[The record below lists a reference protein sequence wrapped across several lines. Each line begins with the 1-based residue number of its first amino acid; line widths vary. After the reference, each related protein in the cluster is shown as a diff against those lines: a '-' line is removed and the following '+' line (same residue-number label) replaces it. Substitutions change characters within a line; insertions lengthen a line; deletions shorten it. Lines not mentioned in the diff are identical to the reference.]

1 MAANLEITLD
11 VLDNSEQQQQ
21 AHEPLAAINQESDYS
36 QSILLP
42 LQDYITPNT
51 TRSTKPKFVV
61 LVWLTMKTIFVKL
74 GVIRELVRLLF
85 HWISSHWKIIFVIS
99 CVLAVLMDPLFLY
112 TPIMNH
118 DLNHEIKCLGIDKK
132 LYNVATG
139 LRSVT
144 DLSYL
149 VDIFAQVYTY
159 ETISRLYIL
168 IDILAVLPL
177 PQIVVLVFFT
187 KARDWISLNLI
198 RKIVMNCL
206 VLLQYIPRI
215 LRIHFLCKELKETL
229 HGEVGL
235 WVKGVFNFLLY
246 LLSSHVLGA
255 LWYFYGIQKMTTCW
269 QYSCQENRCEP
280 LVFDCDY
287 EFRDSTLLKWC
298 PIKPPNATIFDF
310 GIFIGVLQSDISG
323 SKNFVKK
330 FLNCFS
336 WGVRNL
342 SSLGSNLEASS
353 DTGENLFTAAI
364 SVIGLLLFLY
374 LIGNLQSY
382 MQSNSA
388 RREAHDH
395 KIRIERK
402 LEEKGPEI
410 ESWLSVSSPFIP
422 VSSKDNVKSQ
432 IMRKVKQELE
442 GNRDIDGEDILSIL
456 PLELRSYIQS
466 YTTVGKLK
474 TVPKLQ
480 NMDEMVL
487 QEMCKHLKPMS
498 YSANSYIIRE
508 KEPLDIMLLIMD
520 GAVKVESSINEFAST
535 MCERGDLC
543 GEELVDWASDPLF
556 PTILPF
562 STITVQAMNNVEARV
577 LTASDLNTVV
587 SLFWQHFSEGVF
599 APPPDLVRFNR
610 LGLGNLPQLISALH
624 LESV

>member
-1 MAANLEITLD
+1 
-11 VLDNSEQQQQ
+11 
-21 AHEPLAAINQESDYS
+21 
-36 QSILLP
+36 
-42 LQDYITPNT
+42 
-51 TRSTKPKFVV
+51 
-61 LVWLTMKTIFVKL
+61 
-74 GVIRELVRLLF
+74 
-85 HWISSHWKIIFVIS
+85 
-99 CVLAVLMDPLFLY
+99 
-112 TPIMNH
+112 
-118 DLNHEIKCLGIDKK
+118 
-132 LYNVATG
+132 
-139 LRSVT
+139 
-144 DLSYL
+144 
-149 VDIFAQVYTY
+149 
-159 ETISRLYIL
+159 
-168 IDILAVLPL
+168 
-177 PQIVVLVFFT
+177 
-187 KARDWISLNLI
+187 
-198 RKIVMNCL
+198 
-206 VLLQYIPRI
+206 
-215 LRIHFLCKELKETL
+215 
-229 HGEVGL
+229 
-235 WVKGVFNFLLY
+235 
-246 LLSSHVLGA
+246 
-255 LWYFYGIQKMTTCW
+255 MTTCW
-269 QYSCQENRCEP
+269 QYSCHLDQINGCKP

-287 EFRDSTLLKWC
+287 EFRDSTRC
-298 PIKPPNATIFDF
+298 PVKPPKATVFDF
-310 GIFIGVLQSDISG
+310 GIFLGVLQPDISG

-364 SVIGLLLFLY
+364 SVIGFLLFLY

-382 MQSNSA
+382 MQSSSA

-395 KIRIERK
+395 KMRIESK

-410 ESWLSVSSPFIP
+410 ETWLSVSSPFIP
-422 VSSKDNVKSQ
+422 VNSKDNIKSQ

-442 GNRDIDGEDILSIL
+442 GNREVDVEDILSIL

-508 KEPLDIMLLIMD
+508 KEPLNIILLIMD
-520 GAVKVESSINEFAST
+520 GTVKVESNTNAFAST

-556 PTILPF
+556 PKILPF

-587 SLFWQHFSEGVF
+587 SLFWQHFSESVF

-610 LGLGNLPQLISALH
+610 LNLPQLISALH
-624 LESV
+624 VETV

>member
-1 MAANLEITLD
+1 
-11 VLDNSEQQQQ
+11 
-21 AHEPLAAINQESDYS
+21 
-36 QSILLP
+36 
-42 LQDYITPNT
+42 
-51 TRSTKPKFVV
+51 
-61 LVWLTMKTIFVKL
+61 MKTIFVKL

-149 VDIFAQVYTY
+149 VDIFA
-159 ETISRLYIL
+159 
-168 IDILAVLPL
+168 
-177 PQIVVLVFFT
+177 QIVVLVFFT

-374 LIGNLQSY
+374 LIGNLQ
-382 MQSNSA
+382 
-388 RREAHDH
+388 
-395 KIRIERK
+395 
-402 LEEKGPEI
+402 
-410 ESWLSVSSPFIP
+410 
-422 VSSKDNVKSQ
+422 
-432 IMRKVKQELE
+432 
-442 GNRDIDGEDILSIL
+442 
-456 PLELRSYIQS
+456 
-466 YTTVGKLK
+466 
-474 TVPKLQ
+474 VPKLQ